1 MSYCEM
7 PWGIFLLLLLY
18 NKVRCYYL
26 NLFAIL
32 AKGTVQ

>member
-1 MSYCEM
+1 M

-18 NKVRCYYL
+18 NKVYCYYL